1 MRPTLT
7 ATDLFGSRGRVDVLR
22 ILWGVNVPMTAADVA
37 RRSRLTHPA
46 ATAVLRS
53 LAHEGL
59 VATGPAGRGH
69 TYWIVRDNVYV
80 ESFLDPAFNAE
91 RQVPEILAGE
101 LSEKLGPLA
110 ISIVMFGSYARG
122 QQSTESDIDIVVVT
136 QDESAKVDLAA
147 ALPEV
152 THRFRRRFGAS
163 LSALVYARRE
173 AADLAVRSPQLWASI
188 QAEGVTVFGLSANE
202 WAANESA

>member
-1 MRPTLT
+1 
-7 ATDLFGSRGRVDVLR
+7 
-22 ILWGVNVPMTAADVA
+22 
-37 RRSRLTHPA
+37 
-46 ATAVLRS
+46 
-53 LAHEGL
+53 
-59 VATGPAGRGH
+59 
-69 TYWIVRDNVYV
+69 
-80 ESFLDPAFNAE
+80 
-91 RQVPEILAGE
+91 VPEILAGE